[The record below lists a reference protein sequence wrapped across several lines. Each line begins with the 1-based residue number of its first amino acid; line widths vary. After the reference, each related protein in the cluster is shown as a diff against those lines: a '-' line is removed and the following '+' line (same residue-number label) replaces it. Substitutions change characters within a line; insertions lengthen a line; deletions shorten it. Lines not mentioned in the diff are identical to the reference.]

1 MWKYLHR
8 LIYSGVLQSAQFY
21 LFMWLFWRTPS
32 TLKIAKSSP
41 PLVCA
46 RLVPYVDKAPLPL
59 RIYADK
65 LLKGENQSM
74 SAHVQFLLVN
84 HTFYFGRYWF
94 SAFAKL
100 LKIKKPVFCF
110 DGSDWLPIKCLT
122 RDGNQTYP
130 D

>member
-1 MWKYLHR
+1 MCTERKATGLF
-8 LIYSGVLQSAQFY
+8 VLTSF
-21 LFMWLFWRTPS
+21 R
-32 TLKIAKSSP
+32 
-41 PLVCA
+41 C
-46 RLVPYVDKAPLPL
+46 DN
-59 RIYADK
+59 D
-65 LLKGENQSM
+65 
-74 SAHVQFLLVN
+74 

-130 D
+130 GAPLVYRAQFMTLG